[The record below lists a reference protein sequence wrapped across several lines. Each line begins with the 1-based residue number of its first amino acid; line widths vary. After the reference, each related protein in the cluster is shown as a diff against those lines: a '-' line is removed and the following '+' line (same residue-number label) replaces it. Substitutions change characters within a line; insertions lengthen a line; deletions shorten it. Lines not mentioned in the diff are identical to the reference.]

1 MVNTKISNMC
11 KTDLILG
18 YQLTKKRCEYN
29 LGYIQAASDKGI
41 RETQE
46 DSVII
51 LEHPKDKSIKMLA
64 VADGVGG
71 EEKSEIASNETL
83 KELIIFFETTP
94 AKYFEESDY
103 INYILDK
110 KIEDINTDIHNKQ
123 IGCTTLSV
131 AIVTKKETLIRNI
144 GDSRVYSYNKSL
156 KQETIDDSYV
166 QKRYEEGSIR
176 EKDLMRFHRW
186 SNVIQNA
193 VGSAEDIKINTYT
206 IPNDYKY
213 LILTTDG
220 VTDCLSD
227 SSLESI
233 IKNNKESNLANK
245 IVEQALC
252 SMSFCHE
259 EGEDY
264 QKEIKGGKDN
274 TTCAVLKR
282 K

>member
-1 MVNTKISNMC
+1 MENTKISNIC
-11 KTDLILG
+11 KTELILG
-18 YQLTKKRCEYN
+18 YQLTKQRCEYN

-41 RETQE
+41 RENQE

-51 LEHPKDKSIKMLA
+51 LEHPKDSNIKLLA

-71 EEKSEIASNETL
+71 EQNSELASNETL
-83 KELIIFFETTP
+83 KELTIFFETTP
-94 AKYFEESDY
+94 ANYFNDSEY
-103 INYILDK
+103 INYALDK
-110 KIEDINTDIHNKQ
+110 KIEEINTDIHNKH
-123 IGCTTLSV
+123 IGCTTLSI

-144 GDSRVYSYNKSL
+144 GDSRVYTYNKGL
-156 KQETIDDSYV
+156 KQETTDDSYV
-166 QKRYEEGSIR
+166 QRRYEEGSIR

-206 IPNDYKY
+206 IPNDYEY

-227 SSLESI
+227 SSLESVI
-233 IKNNKESNLANK
+233 RNNKESNLANT
-245 IVEQALC
+245 IVEQVLH
-252 SMSFCHE
+252 SISFCHE
-259 EGEDY
+259 GADY